1 MHGLYAPAALE
12 TLAHGR
18 RQSPFAH
25 FAFFGV
31 LDMTIVHYEPWRL
44 FNRFQRDLN
53 RVFGEDSSSSEAANS
68 SDVTWLPVVDVHE
81 EAERF
86 VVRADLPG
94 VDPKDVEITAE
105 KGVLTIRGQ
114 RHAEKRENSNGYE
127 RVERVSGNFLR
138 RFSLPETA
146 ETAEIKAKQSNGV
159 LEISIPK
166 LPQVQP
172 KRISVEAA

>member
-1 MHGLYAPAALE
+1 LKPALAAADSVHSR
-12 TLAHGR
+12 TLR
-18 RQSPFAH
+18 
-25 FAFFGV
+25 FFGDK
-31 LDMTIVHYEPWRL
+31 DMTIVHYEPWRL
-44 FNRFQRDLN
+44 FNRFQRDIN
-53 RVFGEDSSSSEAANS
+53 RAFAEGTSSSEAANS
-68 SDVTWLPVVDVHE
+68 DIAWLPVVDVHE

-114 RHAEKRENSNGYE
+114 RHAEKRENGNSYE

-138 RFSLPETA
+138 RFSLPESA
-146 ETAEIKAKQSNGV
+146 ETSDIKAKQSNGV

-166 LPQVQP
+166 APQVQP
-172 KRISVEAA
+172 KRITVEAA

>member
-1 MHGLYAPAALE
+1 M
-12 TLAHGR
+12 
-18 RQSPFAH
+18 
-25 FAFFGV
+25 
-31 LDMTIVHYEPWRL
+31 DMTIVHYEPWRL
-44 FNRFQRDLN
+44 FNRFQRDIN
-53 RVFGEDSSSSEAANS
+53 RVSGEGSSSSDATNS

-114 RHAEKRENSNGYE
+114 RHAEKRDNTNGYE
-127 RVERVSGNFLR
+127 RVERVSGAFLR
-138 RFSLPETA
+138 RFSLPESA
-146 ETAEIKAKQSNGV
+146 ETSAIKAKQSNGV
-159 LEISIPK
+159 LEVTIPK

-172 KRISVEAA
+172 QRISVEAA

>member
-1 MHGLYAPAALE
+1 
-12 TLAHGR
+12 
-18 RQSPFAH
+18 
-25 FAFFGV
+25 
-31 LDMTIVHYEPWRL
+31 MTIVHYEPWRL
-44 FNRFQRDLN
+44 FNRFHRDLS
-53 RVFGEDSSSSEAANS
+53 RVFGEDGASSEAANS
-68 SDVTWLPVVDVHE
+68 ADVTWLPVVDVHE

-114 RHAEKRENSNGYE
+114 RHAEKRENTNGYE

-146 ETAEIKAKQSNGV
+146 ETSAIKAKQSNGV
-159 LEISIPK
+159 LEVTIPK

-172 KRISVEAA
+172 QRISVEAA

>member
-1 MHGLYAPAALE
+1 M
-12 TLAHGR
+12 
-18 RQSPFAH
+18 
-25 FAFFGV
+25 
-31 LDMTIVHYEPWRL
+31 DMTIVHYEPWRL
-44 FNRFQRDLN
+44 FNRFQRDIN
-53 RVFGEDSSSSEAANS
+53 RVSSEGSPSSDATNS

-114 RHAEKRENSNGYE
+114 RHAEKRDNTNGYE
-127 RVERVSGNFLR
+127 RVERVSGAFLR
-138 RFSLPETA
+138 RFSLPESA
-146 ETAEIKAKQSNGV
+146 ETAAIKAKQSNGV

-172 KRISVEAA
+172 QRISVEAA

>member
-1 MHGLYAPAALE
+1 
-12 TLAHGR
+12 
-18 RQSPFAH
+18 
-25 FAFFGV
+25 
-31 LDMTIVHYEPWRL
+31 MTIVHYEPWRL
-44 FNRFQRDLN
+44 INRFHRDIN
-53 RVFGEDSSSSEAANS
+53 RLFGEDQSASETTNS

-94 VDPKDVEITAE
+94 VEPKDVEITAE

-114 RHAEKRENSNGYE
+114 RHAEKRDNANGYE
-127 RVERVSGNFLR
+127 RVERVSGAFLR

-146 ETAEIKAKQSNGV
+146 ETASIKAKQSNGV
-159 LEISIPK
+159 LEVTIPK

-172 KRISVEAA
+172 QRISVEAA

>member
-1 MHGLYAPAALE
+1 
-12 TLAHGR
+12 
-18 RQSPFAH
+18 
-25 FAFFGV
+25 
-31 LDMTIVHYEPWRL
+31 MTIVHYEPWRL
-44 FNRFQRDLN
+44 LNRFHRDIS
-53 RVFGEDSSSSEAANS
+53 RVLGEGDSSSEASNS

-114 RHAEKRENSNGYE
+114 RHAEKRDNANGYE
-127 RVERVSGNFLR
+127 RVERVSGAFLR
-138 RFSLPETA
+138 RFTLPESA
-146 ETAEIKAKQSNGV
+146 ETAAIKAKQSNGV
-159 LEISIPK
+159 LEVTIPK

-172 KRISVEAA
+172 QRISVEAA